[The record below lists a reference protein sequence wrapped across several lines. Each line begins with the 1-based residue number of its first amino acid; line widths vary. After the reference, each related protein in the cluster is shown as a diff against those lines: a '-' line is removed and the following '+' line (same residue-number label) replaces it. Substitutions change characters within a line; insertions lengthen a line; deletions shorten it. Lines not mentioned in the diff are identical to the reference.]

1 MEKEENIEK
10 DIKDVKDVK
19 ELKSYK
25 LIEAIANLMDNY
37 HVDPLLGLVPTVGDA
52 VTSLLTLPYLY
63 FSIFKLRSI
72 PLTLALLCN
81 MLIDFAMG
89 VIPFWI
95 GDILDFFNHSYIK
108 NYKLITG
115 YVEGDEEMIK
125 SVDRRAWWMAA
136 LIAILCL
143 LIWLLIKF
151 AVWAWDWLIGLF

>member
-1 MEKEENIEK
+1 MQKGIKE
-10 DIKDVKDVK
+10 
-19 ELKSYK
+19 SQAYK
-25 LIEAIANLMDNY
+25 LIEAIAKVMDEY
-37 HVDPLLGLVPTVGDA
+37 YVDPLLGLVPTVGDA

-63 FSIFKLRSI
+63 FSVFKLRSI

-95 GDILDFFNHSYIK
+95 GDILDFFNRSYIK
-108 NYKLITG
+108 NYRLITG

-136 LIAILCL
+136 MIVVLCL
-143 LIWLLIKF
+143 LIWLLIKL
-151 AVWAWDWLIGLF
+151 AVWAWDWLAGLF

>member
-1 MEKEENIEK
+1 MEK
-10 DIKDVKDVK
+10 DIKKDK
-19 ELKSYK
+19 AYQ
-25 LIEAIANLMDNY
+25 LIKAIAKVMDQY

-52 VTSLLTLPYLY
+52 VSSLLTLPYLY

-72 PLTLALLCN
+72 PLTLALICN

-115 YVEGDEEMIK
+115 YVEGDKEMIK
-125 SVDRRAWWMAA
+125 RVDRRAWWMVA
-136 LIAILCL
+136 LIAVLCL
-143 LIWLLIKF
+143 LIWLLIRL
-151 AVWAWDWLIGLF
+151 AVWAWDWLISLF

>member
-1 MEKEENIEK
+1 MEK
-10 DIKDVKDVK
+10 DIKKDK
-19 ELKSYK
+19 AYQ
-25 LIEAIANLMDNY
+25 LIKAIAKVMDQY

-52 VTSLLTLPYLY
+52 VSSLLNLPYLY

-72 PLTLALLCN
+72 PLTLALICN

-115 YVEGDEEMIK
+115 YVEGDKEMIK
-125 SVDRRAWWMAA
+125 RVDRRAWWMVA
-136 LIAILCL
+136 LIAVLCL
-143 LIWLLIKF
+143 LIWLLIRL
-151 AVWAWDWLIGLF
+151 AVWAWDWLISLF

>member
-1 MEKEENIEK
+1 MEK
-10 DIKDVKDVK
+10 DIKKDK
-19 ELKSYK
+19 AYQ
-25 LIEAIANLMDNY
+25 LIKAIAKVMDQY

-52 VTSLLTLPYLY
+52 VSSLLTLPYLY

-72 PLTLALLCN
+72 PLTLALICN

-115 YVEGDEEMIK
+115 YVEGDKEMIK
-125 SVDRRAWWMAA
+125 RVDRRAWWMVVM
-136 LIAILCL
+136 IAVLCL
-143 LIWLLIKF
+143 LIWLLIKL
-151 AVWAWDWLIGLF
+151 AVWAWDWLISPF

>member
-10 DIKDVKDVK
+10 DVKDVKDVK

-136 LIAILCL
+136 MIAILCL

-151 AVWAWDWLIGLF
+151 AVWAWDWLISLF

>member
-1 MEKEENIEK
+1 MSVMDKEEKIEK
-10 DIKDVKDVK
+10 DIKD
-19 ELKSYK
+19 LKSYK
-25 LIEAIANLMDNY
+25 LIEAIAKLMDNY
-37 HVDPLLGLVPTVGDA
+37 YVDPLLGLVPTVGDA
-52 VTSLLTLPYLY
+52 VTSLLTSPYLY

-136 LIAILCL
+136 MIAILCL

-151 AVWAWDWLIGLF
+151 AVWAWDWLISLF

>member
-1 MEKEENIEK
+1 MK
-10 DIKDVKDVK
+10 KDVK

-25 LIEAIANLMDNY
+25 LIETIAKVMDNY
-37 HVDPLLGLVPTVGDA
+37 YVDPLLGLVPTVGDA

-63 FSIFKLRSI
+63 FSIFKLKSI

-108 NYKLITG
+108 NYKLIMG
-115 YVEGDEEMIK
+115 YVEGDKEMIK
-125 SVDRRAWWMAA
+125 RVDRRAWWMAA
-136 LIAILCL
+136 MIVVLCL
-143 LIWLLIKF
+143 IIWLLIKL
-151 AVWAWDWLIGLF
+151 AVWAWNWLANLV